1 VHQVSQADS
10 DELFEMA
17 NLFPRTTGLPMIV
30 WVSPRGNPPRC
41 SGQGQHDPR
50 RPDASPT
57 RRWSTSA
64 RRHVIA
70 RRLSPDDQRVVFERV
85 SLNTGAI
92 VEYWD
97 GQIDAVKLHQLLKR
111 LP

>member
-1 VHQVSQADS
+1 VVD
-10 DELFEMA
+10 
-17 NLFPRTTGLPMIV
+17 V
-30 WVSPRGNPPRC
+30 
-41 SGQGQHDPR
+41 
-50 RPDASPT
+50 RPAP
-57 RRWSTSA
+57 
-64 RRHVIA
+64 HVIA
-70 RRLSPDDQRVVFERV
+70 RRLSPDDQRVVFERA